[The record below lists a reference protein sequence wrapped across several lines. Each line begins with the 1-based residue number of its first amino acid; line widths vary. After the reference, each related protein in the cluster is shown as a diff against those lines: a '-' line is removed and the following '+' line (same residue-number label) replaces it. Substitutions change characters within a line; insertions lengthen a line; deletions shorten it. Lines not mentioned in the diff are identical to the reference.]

1 MIPDYQLLDATK
13 HNDMASARDAIS
25 RGANIDA
32 RDFSGFTAIWLACTL
47 GHMAM
52 AEFLMTQ
59 NANLTLQYGKRRQ
72 TLMHWAAE
80 HGSVGVTTFLLNHK
94 ADVNALQADKSTPL
108 LLAAK
113 HGHHYAVRLLL
124 KHHALLSPR
133 NDTKATA
140 RSAAERAGH
149 HQIAGLID
157 AAEESRPS
165 HLQAAEEQF
174 QSRTGQRTLF

>member
-1 MIPDYQLLDATK
+1 MIPDYQLLEAAK
-13 HNDMASARDAIS
+13 HNDIEEAREAIA
-25 RGANIDA
+25 RGANVDA
-32 RDFSGFTAIWLACTL
+32 RDFSGFTPIWLACTL

-59 NANLTLQYGKRRQ
+59 NADLTLPYGKRRQ

-113 HGHHYAVRLLL
+113 SGHHYAVRLLL

-133 NDTKATA
+133 NDARATA

-149 HQIAGLID
+149 YQIAGLID
-157 AAEESRPS
+157 AAEASRPS
-165 HLQAAEEQF
+165 HLQTAEEQF
-174 QSRTGQRTLF
+174 QSQTGQRTLF